1 MNLKVGTSRVLN
13 QFGAA
18 WLVDIGFWYIVLWY
32 CIDYIVR
39 LYYYIGRLILQISFM
54 LLHSGVVGVFICKFV
69 KYRGEINLKRMYFYI
84 NLYI

>member
-1 MNLKVGTSRVLN
+1 MNLKDGTSRVLN

-18 WLVDIGFWYIVLWY
+18 WLVDIRFWYIVLWY

-39 LYYYIGRLILQISFM
+39 LYYYDRKTYFQISFI

-69 KYRGEINLKRMYFYI
+69 KYRGEINLKRM
-84 NLYI
+84 